1 MKDPIFPS
9 SSSEKPQLLT
19 ISFKDDPQGSL
30 GAQLINCDKGEPFEM
45 FSPGFAQIGRLLEGP
60 TVARKC
66 GVNVGDCIV
75 AVNGEGFRRFAPDY
89 KEEELENLSKD
100 THMPNDNNVL
110 HKGQGEAYAALLG
123 QIKTVKAAGDPPLA
137 LSLERYGWDAKVNSW
152 PRFLEARDGNV
163 PDAMKMM
170 QDHEQWKSDIFP
182 IDLTRDGV
190 QEVLRL
196 KAVAEIDLDTNENSV
211 PTVYVNFSKLQS
223 VDSISPDDVCK
234 AFIIFTEMMLARSK
248 DPRNPKACQFIDLSG
263 VTISSGFRVD
273 MLKKIYNI
281 FEPNYPET
289 LSKMVM
295 YPVSNM
301 LAKTARTLLNFVNEK
316 TQRKFVITNSLAV
329 VCEEL
334 GWDQREVEACGGV
347 TEFMHKHERAGSEL
361 ILE

>member
-1 MKDPIFPS
+1 MPNPLFMS
-9 SSSEKPQLLT
+9 TSSEMPQLLT

-45 FSPGFAQIGRLLEGP
+45 FSPGYAQVGRLLDGD
-60 TVARKC
+60 TVALKC

-75 AVNGEGFRRFAPDY
+75 AVNGQGFRRFAPDY
-89 KEEELENLSKD
+89 EEKELENLSEE
-100 THMPNDNNVL
+100 THVANDNNVL
-110 HKGQGEAYAALLG
+110 HLGKGEAYASLLG
-123 QIKTVKAAGDPPLA
+123 RIKSIKSAGDPPLA

-152 PRFLEARDGNV
+152 PRFLEAREANV
-163 PDAMKMM
+163 PAAMKML

-196 KAVAEIDLDTNENSV
+196 KAVAEIDIENNSLP
-211 PTVYVNFSKLQS
+211 PTVYVNFSKLQA
-223 VDSISPDDVCK
+223 VESISPDDVCK
-234 AFIIFTEMMLARSK
+234 AFIIFTEMLLARSK
-248 DPRNPKACQFIDLSG
+248 DPRSPKACQFIDLSG

-273 MLKKIYNI
+273 MLKKIYRV

-295 YPVSNM
+295 YPVSTM
-301 LAKTARTLLNFVNEK
+301 LATTARTLLNFVNEK

-334 GWDQREVEACGGV
+334 GWDQSEVEACGGV
-347 TEFMHKHERAGSEL
+347 TEFMHKHETAGTQL

>member
-1 MKDPIFPS
+1 MPNPLFLS
-9 SSSEKPQLLT
+9 TSSEKPQLLT

-45 FSPGFAQIGRLLEGP
+45 FSPGYAQVGRLLDGD

-66 GVNVGDCIV
+66 GVDVGDCII
-75 AVNGEGFRRFAPDY
+75 AVNGQGFRRFAPDF
-89 KEEELENLSKD
+89 EDEELENLSKE
-100 THMPNDNNVL
+100 THVTNDSNVL
-110 HKGQGEAYAALLG
+110 HLGKGEAYSALLNR
-123 QIKTVKAAGDPPLA
+123 IKTIKAAGSPPLS

-163 PDAMKMM
+163 PAAMKML

-196 KAVAEIDLDTNENSV
+196 KAVAEIDMEVNNMP
-211 PTVYVNFSKLQS
+211 PTVYVNFSKLQA
-223 VDSISPDDVCK
+223 VESISPDDVCK
-234 AFIIFTEMMLARSK
+234 AFIIFTEMMLDRAK
-248 DPRNPKACQFIDLSG
+248 DPRSPKACQFIDLSG

-273 MLKKIYNI
+273 MLKKIYRV

-295 YPVSNM
+295 YPVSTM
-301 LAKTARTLLNFVNEK
+301 LATTARTLLNFVNEK

-334 GWDQREVEACGGV
+334 GWDQREVESCGGV
-347 TEFMHKHERAGSEL
+347 TEFMHKHEKAGTQL